1 MCRTC
6 ISQHDA
12 IERKPFIRR
21 QFGQFLTP
29 PNSRR
34 RSWTAPYHGTC
45 DRHCWMVVVVIV
57 MRFSNLLKPAQS
69 CSHLLKPSQTCS
81 NQLKIAQTSSKL
93 LDLLKSV
100 HTCKKIKYFKNCL
113 TMALERDIV
122 ECSWWWLW
130 WVSGMG
136 IAFWGWG
143 IKIRHM
149 KMVVVKHTVSFFC
162 FISNDVTECVCATDA
177 NLLNNFLSFL
187 LLVFLHFLVLPP

>member
-1 MCRTC
+1 MTADHETLTS
-6 ISQHDA
+6 IFWLDKL
-12 IERKPFIRR
+12 ILTKR
-21 QFGQFLTP
+21 Q
-29 PNSRR
+29 
-34 RSWTAPYHGTC
+34 
-45 DRHCWMVVVVIV
+45 
-57 MRFSNLLKPAQS
+57 LKMSSAQN
-69 CSHLLKPSQTCS
+69 CS
-81 NQLKIAQTSSKL
+81 NQLKTAKTYSNLLILAKTISKYL
-93 LDLLKSV
+93 
-100 HTCKKIKYFKNCL
+100 KNCL
-113 TMALERDIV
+113 TMALVRDIV

-162 FISNDVTECVCATDA
+162 FISNDVTECVCGTDA